1 MQIKSTILS
10 IVPHAYYA
18 GKLIFTSK
26 AWHQEVSLRA
36 KVGVEAKEG
45 AIASGRLG

>member
-1 MQIKSTILS
+1 MLKHRS
-10 IVPHAYYA
+10 AY
-18 GKLIFTSK
+18 LLCQENIHTSK

>member
-1 MQIKSTILS
+1 MHIMQEN
-10 IVPHAYYA
+10 Y
-18 GKLIFTSK
+18 FTSK

>member
-1 MQIKSTILS
+1 MQKKHYIKHRAAYILCLK
-10 IVPHAYYA
+10 I
-18 GKLIFTSK
+18 IITFK

>member
-10 IVPHAYYA
+10 IVPHAYY
-18 GKLIFTSK
+18 KENYFTSK
-26 AWHQEVSLRA
+26 PWHQEVSLRA